1 MGNVT
6 EKPAKAPTIKAPTIK
21 ALAGARAFPPLAV
34 VMFHFSEGHHYSG
47 WRPFDFLAA
56 RGYLWVEF
64 FFVLSG
70 FILTHAYGARAAELW
85 RLRGYGAFLRA
96 RLIRLYPLHLFM
108 LLLILALVIGFRALA
123 QASGYVSIFDLPYH
137 QDTSVKGFVLS
148 LFLVQAW
155 NTMNSLTWNG
165 VSWFVSVE
173 AALCLLFPF
182 LLRLSDGRAWRGF
195 TLIAA
200 GLGGLIA
207 LLLTSKHGLD
217 ITFHNGVLR
226 GLSDFTIGV
235 GMAVLFRSLQ
245 GREFP
250 DWIHSALQLTLL
262 GLLAY
267 AITHTGWSHNRLDIF
282 TVLPIMALVFALAF
296 DKGLVACALK
306 SKLPQKLGEWSYAIY
321 LGQTAWLLS
330 IRLFE
335 QRLYPA
341 PDTLVAGFRFGD
353 VIWWLEPLLLVA
365 VCIVWGGLLAET
377 IETPVAKALRAKR
390 LDASPAPASS

>member
-1 MGNVT
+1 MGTVNQ
-6 EKPAKAPTIKAPTIK
+6 KPAKAATIK

-47 WRPFDFLAA
+47 WRPLDFLAA

-70 FILTHAYGARAAELW
+70 FILTHAYGARAAQLW
-85 RLRGYGAFLRA
+85 RLRGYGAFVRA

-108 LLLILALVIGFRALA
+108 LLLILALVIGFRVLA
-123 QASGYVSIFDLPYH
+123 QAGGYVSIFDLPWH
-137 QDTSVKGFVLS
+137 QDTSIKGFVLS
-148 LFLVQAW
+148 LFLIQAW
-155 NTMNSLTWNG
+155 NTMGSLTWNG

-173 AALCLLFPF
+173 FALCLLFP
-182 LLRLSDGRAWRGF
+182 LLLWLAHGRVWRGF
-195 TLIAA
+195 ALIAA
-200 GLGGLIA
+200 GLGGLIV

-226 GLSDFTIGV
+226 GLCDFTVGV
-235 GMAVLFRSLQ
+235 GMAVLFRSAQ
-245 GREFP
+245 GRDLP
-250 DWIHSALQLTLL
+250 AWMHSVLQLTLL

-267 AITHTGWSHNRLDIF
+267 AITHTGWSHNQLDIF

-296 DKGLVACALK
+296 DKGLVADALK
-306 SKLPQKLGEWSYAIY
+306 LSLPQKLGEWSYAVY

-341 PDTLVAGFRFGD
+341 PDTLVAGFRFGA
-353 VIWWLEPLLLVA
+353 VIWWLEPLMLVS
-365 VCIVWGGLLAET
+365 VCIAWGGLLAHS
-377 IETPVAKALRAKR
+377 IENPVALRLRKR
-390 LDASPAPASS
+390 LDAPAAAKSS